1 MTAIAVLGSTN
12 MDLVAYVSRAPRL
25 GETVTGREFRTV
37 PGGKGANQ
45 AVAAAR
51 LGGEVVMIGAVGA
64 DGFGARLRSALAEA
78 GVETAALRTVEGAS
92 GTAHITVDDEGANS
106 IVVIPGANGS
116 VTALEAGDD
125 SRIGA
130 ADCLLLQLEL
140 PMEAVVAGAAAAR
153 AHGVRTILTPAP
165 ARPLPRDLLELVD
178 LLVPNEHEA
187 AALTGFTDPLG
198 AAEALLREVPEVVVT
213 LGAAG
218 ALYAARGREPLTVP
232 APRVRAVDTTAA
244 GDTFVGALAVALGE
258 GRAMPEALAWA
269 ARAASV
275 SVQRPGAQSSM
286 PTRAELDRP
295 ASAAPGTIPPAVPTP
310 PERPPGAE
318 ADTGAGLGSGAE
330 AASAP
335 APGRAS

>member
-12 MDLVAYVSRAPRL
+12 MDLVAYVPKAPRL

-64 DGFGARLRSALAEA
+64 DEFGVRLRAALHAR
-78 GVETAALRTVEGAS
+78 GVDTAALRTVEGAS

-106 IVVIPGANGS
+106 IIVIPAANAL
-116 VTALEAGDD
+116 VTALETGDD
-125 SRIGA
+125 ARIAA
-130 ADCLLLQLEL
+130 ADSLLLQLEL
-140 PMEAVVAGAAAAR
+140 PLEVVLAGALAAR

-165 ARPLPRDLLELVD
+165 AQPLPAGLPAATD

-187 AALTGFTDPLG
+187 AALTGLTDPHR
-198 AAEALLREVPEVVVT
+198 AAEALLQDVPEVVIT

-218 ALYAARGREPLTVP
+218 VLHAARGREPLVVP

-258 GRAMPEALAWA
+258 GRPMPQALAWA
-269 ARAASV
+269 ACAAAL
-275 SVQRPGAQSSM
+275 SVQRPGAQDSM
-286 PTRAELDRP
+286 PDRADL
-295 ASAAPGTIPPAVPTP
+295 AAFA
-310 PERPPGAE
+310 
-318 ADTGAGLGSGAE
+318 AGQDD
-330 AASAP
+330 P
-335 APGRAS
+335 R